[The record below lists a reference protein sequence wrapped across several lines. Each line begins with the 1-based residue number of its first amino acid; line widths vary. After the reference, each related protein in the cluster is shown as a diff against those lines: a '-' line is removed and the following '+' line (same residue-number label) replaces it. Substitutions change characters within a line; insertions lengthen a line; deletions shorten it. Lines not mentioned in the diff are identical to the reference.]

1 LDIRMDRSQTS
12 DAARVLLV
20 DDDSELAET
29 IAEFLRQE
37 SFSVDLAADA
47 AQALARRAEQ
57 TYDILVLDVAM
68 PGMNGFELLK
78 RLRRETDTPV
88 LMLTARAEE
97 LDRVLGLE
105 LGADDYLT
113 KPFHLRELAA
123 RLRAILRRLSGPAS
137 VETLRVGRLALHRRA
152 LRVEIDGRSVQL
164 TAVEFLVL
172 EALAKV
178 GGRMKSRSDLTLEA
192 LGRPLTAY
200 DRSIDTHVSNI
211 RRKLGICEGADIQ
224 IRNIRGQGYLLT
236 EGGAGA

>member
-1 LDIRMDRSQTS
+1 MDRTPTL
-12 DAARVLLV
+12 AAPRVLLV

-29 IAEFLRQE
+29 VAEYLRE
-37 SFSVDLAADA
+37 EGFVVDWAGDA
-47 AQALARRAEQ
+47 AGALSRRAEQ
-57 TYDILVLDVAM
+57 SYDILILDVMM
-68 PGMNGFELLK
+68 PGLNGFELLK

-123 RLRAILRRLSGPAS
+123 RLRAILRRQNTLAGA
-137 VETLRVGRLALHRRA
+137 ETLRVGRLVLHRRS
-152 LRVEIDGRSVQL
+152 LSVEIEGRATRL
-164 TAVEFLVL
+164 TAAEFLVL
-172 EALAKV
+172 EALARS
-178 GGRMKSRSDLTLEA
+178 GGRMKSRADLALEA

-200 DRSIDTHVSNI
+200 DRSIDTHVSNV
-211 RRKLGICEGADIQ
+211 RRKLGIGDGSGIQ

-236 EGGAGA
+236 EGTGGG